1 MENKCFLV
9 LNFDGLSQS
18 YGEISTEK
26 YKGTRLFPTKS
37 AVVGLLGCAL
47 GYDRRKNRMELA
59 ELSGK
64 IKLGIRMDRSPFLYC
79 DFQSV
84 SGYIEDLNCYILTNK
99 SDKKNKDSTLK
110 KNPIYEHIKA
120 ESVVSG
126 GVGGCSETK
135 ILYKEYLDDAAYTVV
150 IESDEDTIKQL
161 HYAIRNP
168 KWTYTLGR
176 YNCIPSRPIYS
187 ENDIVFAE
195 NMIDVLSKHPLPKR
209 HDKSEYFEVE
219 IEDDFGDTFVLDE
232 VLESTRV
239 GYQSYGIRNIRNL
252 FVKVEN

>member
-1 MENKCFLV
+1 MEKKCFLV

-18 YGEISTEK
+18 YGEIATEK

-37 AVVGLLGCAL
+37 AVIGLLGCAL
-47 GYDRRKNRMELA
+47 GYDRRKNRKDLA

-64 IKLGIRMDRSPFLYC
+64 IKLGVRMDRSPFIYR

-84 SGYIEDLNCYILTNK
+84 SGYIEDLNCYILTNN
-99 SDKKNKDSTLK
+99 KKK
-110 KNPIYEHIKA
+110 KPINEHIKA

-161 HYAIRNP
+161 HSAIRNP
-168 KWTYTLGR
+168 KWAYTLGR

-187 ENDIVFAE
+187 ENDTVFAE
-195 NMIDVLSKHPLPKR
+195 SIIDVLSKYPLPKR

-219 IEDDFGDTFVLDE
+219 VEDDSGDTFVLDE

-239 GYQSYGIRNIRNL
+239 GYQSYGGRNIRNL

>member
-18 YGEISTEK
+18 YGEIATEK

-47 GYDRRKNRMELA
+47 GYDRRKNRKDLA

-64 IKLGIRMDRSPFLYC
+64 IKLGVRMDRSPFIYR

-84 SGYIEDLNCYILTNK
+84 SGYIEDLNCYILTNN
-99 SDKKNKDSTLK
+99 KKK
-110 KNPIYEHIKA
+110 KPINEHIKA
-120 ESVVSG
+120 ESVVTGGTEGSG
-126 GVGGCSETK
+126 SKTK

-150 IESDEDTIKQL
+150 IESDEETIHQL

-187 ENDIVFAE
+187 ENDIIFAE
-195 NMIDVLSKHPLPKR
+195 SIIDVLSKHPLPKR

-219 IEDDFGDTFVLDE
+219 IEDDLGDTFVLDD

-239 GYQSYGIRNIRNL
+239 GYQSYGSRNIRNL